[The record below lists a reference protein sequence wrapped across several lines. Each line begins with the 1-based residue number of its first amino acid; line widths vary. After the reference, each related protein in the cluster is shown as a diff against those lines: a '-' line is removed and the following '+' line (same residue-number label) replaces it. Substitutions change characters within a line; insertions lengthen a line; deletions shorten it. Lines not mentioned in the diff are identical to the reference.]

1 MGTGF
6 ELIKGRMNNLM
17 KMSHNITKA
26 LLSRS
31 SFKAVVVV
39 MMAFNFSSC
48 SEFLKGKPKAQDY
61 IEVKNN
67 NLGCLDNLSE
77 DMKKFLDAE
86 ASEQDLDNSMV
97 CITNILTEFQVKV
110 EGRADKNSFTAF
122 EIYDMFRVFAPEA
135 GLSEVAANNMVQLKS
150 ALIGGDKTRITKPEI
165 TELIKYLGLVKEEAK
180 KLLPY
185 IKVFYMEET
194 NKQYSQ
200 AFIREAFTK
209 LNLTIKA
216 LLNASKLSNSGYK
229 FEDFKSLLLNVLNL
243 ASDEKNMVEI
253 LTKINYVLNGYQLEL
268 NDAERA
274 KYVDNLTEFLRL
286 YSVYA
291 NGYVSIDFEKL
302 DDLDRNLDFVRESLS
317 LLENSLQYTK
327 TSLISANSIDRLL
340 IEIAKANLFK
350 YPVRASSL
358 ISIYKTVMV
367 RFFEA
372 GVSGNILNYT
382 GIKPINFIHI
392 KRELAVFQVY
402 SRLIKKTIT
411 QTAIDS
417 GFEHHN
423 IVELQRVI
431 GALNI
436 NDEQDI
442 LSQFDANNQYQIR
455 SIVAEL
461 RTLFTNADPILYHN
475 KKFGM
480 SLNQNNWTQNRT
492 ELAKGLYVTALTRLL
507 TMGYASQFQ
516 VMNVTQLKVN
526 DVSLYLW
533 YSEFKAFMLDIKS
546 FDPRTFNSG
555 TALIKSG
562 NLFSRSGNG
571 DNWLDFREFHE
582 TMAVQLSGGTIYS
595 EISKDLQAA
604 RCDLPERDVYDNAWN
619 MEPCF
624 DQVMRDNYRK
634 YYSSLPTLV
643 GYLESLNSSQFQ
655 QYFRELLNIARY
667 DMGLSGQRI
676 ETSDLSTMN
685 SMLYFIESVFMVH
698 DTNRNWHLSESEMR
712 VAYPKFKGIA
722 TEFAETTARA
732 DIEKFTSW
740 MGTVGGYGCFS
751 RDDLIKESFIFLVY
765 NGRTPNQSDFNSFPC
780 FLGKPLLNFTGEV
793 SRQRLTG
800 TFKSLKSVIAP

>member
-1 MGTGF
+1 MKN
-6 ELIKGRMNNLM
+6 LIKVSQ
-17 KMSHNITKA
+17 KITKA
-26 LLSRS
+26 VLSS
-31 SFKAVVVV
+31 SSLKAVVVV
-39 MMAFNFSSC
+39 MLALNFSAC
-48 SEFLKGKPKAQDY
+48 SEFLKGKPKTQDY

-67 NLGCLDNLSE
+67 NLGCLDNLSA

-86 ASEQDLDNSMV
+86 GNEQDLDNSMT

-110 EGRADKNSFTAF
+110 EGRADKNAFTAF
-122 EIYDMFRVFAPEA
+122 EIYDMFRVFAPDV
-135 GLSEVAANNMVQLKS
+135 GLSETAANNIVQLKS
-150 ALIGGDKTRITKPEI
+150 AVIGGDKTRITKPEI
-165 TELIKYLGLVKEEAK
+165 SELIRYLGLVKEEAK
-180 KLLPY
+180 KLIPY
-185 IKVFYMEET
+185 IKVYYLKET
-194 NKQYSQ
+194 QKQYSQ

-209 LNLTIKA
+209 LNITIKN
-216 LLNASKLSNSGYK
+216 LLNASKLANSNYK
-229 FEDFKSLLLNVLNL
+229 FDDFKNMLINVLNL
-243 ASDEKNMVEI
+243 AGDEKNMVEI
-253 LTKINYVLNGYQLEL
+253 LAKINYVLNGYQLEL

-274 KYVDNLTEFLRL
+274 TYIDNITEFLRL

-291 NGYVSIDFEKL
+291 NGYVNLDFENL
-302 DDLDRNLDFVRESLS
+302 DVLDRNLDFVRESLS

-382 GIKPINFIHI
+382 GIKPVNFIHV
-392 KRELAVFQVY
+392 KRELAVFQIY

-411 QTAIDS
+411 QEAIDS
-417 GFEHHN
+417 GLEHHDV
-423 IVELQRVI
+423 VELQRVI

-442 LSQFDANNQYQIR
+442 LSQFDANNQYQIK

-461 RTLFTNADPILYHN
+461 RTQFTNADPILYHN

-480 SLNQNNWTQNRT
+480 SLSQVNWTQSRT
-492 ELAKGLYVTALTRLL
+492 ELAKGLYVIALTRLL

-526 DVSLYLW
+526 DMSLYLW

-546 FDPRTFNSG
+546 LDPRVFNSG

-571 DNWLDFREFHE
+571 DTWLDFREFHE
-582 TMAVQLSGGTIYS
+582 TMALQLSTGAIYS

-604 RCDLPERDVYDNAWN
+604 RCDLPERDVYDNSWY

-624 DQVMRDNYRK
+624 DQVMRNNFRK
-634 YYSSLPTLV
+634 YYSSLPTLI
-643 GYLESLNSSQFQ
+643 GYLESLNATQFN
-655 QYFRELLNIARY
+655 QYFRELLNISRY
-667 DMGLSGQRI
+667 DQGLSGQRI
-676 ETSDLSTMN
+676 ETSDFNLMN
-685 SMLYFIESVFMVH
+685 SMLYFIESVYMVH
-698 DTNRNWHLSESEMR
+698 DTNRNWHLSEAEMR
-712 VAYPKFKGIA
+712 AAYPKFKGIA
-722 TEFAETTARA
+722 TEFAETTAKD
-732 DIEKFTSW
+732 DIERFTSW

-780 FLGKPLLNFTGEV
+780 FLGKPLINFSGEV